1 MFDILQ
7 KAGRGVKKFMSEKIN
22 TCKEILS
29 SAQNRLIIG
38 LVMIFLTIVAV
49 FAADRV
55 VRPLHQIAATIE
67 NVSAGYSDDVLH
79 VDTFTETKSISEAI
93 NKMMGRLKLLD
104 DSREEFV
111 IQCISRN

>member
-38 LVMIFLTIVAV
+38 LVMIGPGVGFVAS
-49 FAADRV
+49 AYIRV
-55 VRPLHQIAATIE
+55 PKEQI
-67 NVSAGYSDDVLH
+67 
-79 VDTFTETKSISEAI
+79 
-93 NKMMGRLKLLD
+93 
-104 DSREEFV
+104 
-111 IQCISRN
+111 